1 MFKYLY
7 RLPSAS
13 VLFSTTRKLTTVRS
27 NPSFSFSIKLC
38 NLRKNKSNFGALFI
52 PKDIQVRVVSLLNI
66 RSMSKSVDS
75 SSDME
80 LVITENK
87 NHELLTAAYDNYG
100 GVTVEIKDPLDSE
113 IFLSLLKASIKNG
126 HKRERKVFGL
136 NCQLNM

>member
-1 MFKYLY
+1 
-7 RLPSAS
+7 
-13 VLFSTTRKLTTVRS
+13 
-27 NPSFSFSIKLC
+27 
-38 NLRKNKSNFGALFI
+38 
-52 PKDIQVRVVSLLNI
+52 
-66 RSMSKSVDS
+66 MSKSVDS